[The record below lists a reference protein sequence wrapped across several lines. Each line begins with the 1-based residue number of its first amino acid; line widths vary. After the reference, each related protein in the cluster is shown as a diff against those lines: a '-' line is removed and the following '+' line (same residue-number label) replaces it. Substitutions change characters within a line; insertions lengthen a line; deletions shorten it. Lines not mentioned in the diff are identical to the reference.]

1 MLRRKVKKIL
11 LFYAI
16 ADPTTD
22 KDVSFPTAAWVT
34 QRCRNMSNNVK

>member
-34 QRCRNMSNNVK
+34 QRCRSKSDDVK